1 MYVYFERLY
10 RGLPKFSFDLR
21 RVAYWGGT
29 VSFFNLQLAAY
40 LGCNPIV
47 LIGFDHSYRGTSR
60 PGREPRHSV
69 DAGGRESHPPRLFRP
84 RLSVARSKCCANGSR
99 VSLRAA
105 RTGVG
110 RHYGHERDGRRALG
124 SLRSRSLRQP
134 PLSVTELLT
143 VGLVGCGAVA
153 HANYAR
159 TLRGRSAYAVRYV
172 FDIVPHQAESAARL
186 FGAEVAAMDDLIQHA
201 NAIVV
206 TTPPH
211 THADLIRKSLRPGKI
226 VLCEKPF
233 TTSYRDA
240 VDLAN
245 EATSTGALL
254 YVGHFRRNFPQ
265 VQLARSLVELGVVGE
280 ITDMFVSEGGRFT
293 WKAVSDYNHQG

>member
-1 MYVYFERLY
+1 
-10 RGLPKFSFDLR
+10 
-21 RVAYWGGT
+21 
-29 VSFFNLQLAAY
+29 
-40 LGCNPIV
+40 
-47 LIGFDHSYRGTSR
+47 
-60 PGREPRHSV
+60 
-69 DAGGRESHPPRLFRP
+69 
-84 RLSVARSKCCANGSR
+84 
-99 VSLRAA
+99 
-105 RTGVG
+105 
-110 RHYGHERDGRRALG
+110 
-124 SLRSRSLRQP
+124 
-134 PLSVTELLT
+134 
-143 VGLVGCGAVA
+143 
-153 HANYAR
+153 
-159 TLRGRSAYAVRYV
+159 
-172 FDIVPHQAESAARL
+172 
-186 FGAEVAAMDDLIQHA
+186 MDDLIQHA

-293 WKAVSDYNHQG
+293 WKAVSDYIIRDEHGGVLWDTGSHALDMALFASCLDGWPDCDVKVPRG